1 MMAHSNDVVTDLNAR
16 RPRRP
21 PRAQRRTYRRGASA
35 LRSGLEASV
44 GDTIVTRKNNRRLV
58 MNATDFVKNGD
69 RWTVTEV
76 RDDGSLRVQ
85 HHAHTH
91 LVTLPAEYVATQVDL
106 GYASTF
112 HGAQGQTVDEGLAL
126 LSGGEDR
133 QLFYVGTTRR
143 TPRQPCLRPRRWRRR
158 RAQHHRARGAHPHP
172 PSSKPSSRSSRVT
185 APSSPRRRCCE
196 TSMTRAP

>member
-133 QLFYVGTTRR
+133 QLFYVGTTRGR
-143 TPRQPCLRPRRWRRR
+143 HANHVFVPDGGDGDEHNIIAPEVLIPTHRRR
-158 RAQHHRARGAHPHP
+158 NPRAGHRA
-172 PSSKPSSRSSRVT
+172 
-185 APSSPRRRCCE
+185 
-196 TSMTRAP
+196 